1 MQTLTLGCEREAD
14 IKPLGGSQGAPARR
28 FKGIGRY
35 LNYPQPQLVRK
46 WELEVLRKEEREN
59 GSKPQL
65 VRKWELEVDKVPDLE
80 NQSKSQL
87 VRKWELEGHSCSLQW
102 PR

>member
-46 WELEVLRKEEREN
+46 WELEV
-59 GSKPQL
+59 
-65 VRKWELEVDKVPDLE
+65 DKVPDLE

-87 VRKWELEGHSCSLQW
+87 VRKWGVE
-102 PR
+102 P

>member
-35 LNYPQPQLVRK
+35 LNYPQPQLVR
-46 WELEVLRKEEREN
+46 
-59 GSKPQL
+59 Q
-65 VRKWELEVDKVPDLE
+65 WELEVDKVPDLE